1 MTDRFDR
8 ALRGLREQ
16 EDGANPRAEET
27 LQRVLAER
35 RMVGLSPWKRSVRLW
50 LPIAAVLACSTAAL
64 AWMETFGARPAVLAG
79 VDEATTSPR
88 GVVPP
93 GPSTG
98 PTPALSA
105 PSATGTS
112 EPEAAEADPLP
123 APTPEPPRPVPTKR
137 ASSAAPASGSSAAVA
152 APAEPP
158 RAPTVPAAPATE
170 SSEADVYAHAH
181 RLHFDGGDAPAALSA
196 WDEYL
201 SRFPD
206 GRFAPDAR
214 YNRAI
219 DLLKLHRVAEARAA
233 LQSFADGG
241 FGGYHGDDA
250 RKLLRSI
257 P

>member
-1 MTDRFDR
+1 MTDRLDR

-16 EDGANPRAEET
+16 EDGESPHAEET

-35 RMVGLSPWKRSVRLW
+35 RMAGRSPWKRSVRLW

-64 AWMETFGARPAVLAG
+64 AWMETFGGRPAVLSSA
-79 VDEATTSPR
+79 DEAAPSPR

-98 PTPALSA
+98 PAPALPS

-112 EPEAAEADPLP
+112 EPEAVEEAEPLP
-123 APTPEPPRPVPTKR
+123 APTPVPPRPVPTKGV
-137 ASSAAPASGSSAAVA
+137 SSAAPGSTAVVA
-152 APAEPP
+152 APV
-158 RAPTVPAAPATE
+158 APSSAPAVPAAPATD
-170 SSEADVYAHAH
+170 SSEADVYARAH
-181 RLHFDGGDAPAALSA
+181 RLHFDGADTSAALSA
-196 WDEYL
+196 WDDYL

-250 RKLLRSI
+250 RKLLRSM